1 MRTEAP
7 NYESMLIALFQKEK
21 SDDPIMD
28 EDDDRYEED
37 SEEIKEVRN
46 LLGKNY
52 DKALEDAAQS
62 GFKCS
67 LATAAGKR
75 YLLFKNRCAAEQ
87 QAYSNADEAGKKKLI
102 SDWIRKQ
109 FDTYQDSS

>member
-21 SDDPIMD
+21 NDDPIME

-52 DKALEDAAQS
+52 DKALEDAVQS

-75 YLLFKNRCAAEQ
+75 YLLFTKRCAAEQ

-102 SDWIRKQ
+102 SDWIRQQ